1 MKENIVYIRT
11 STEEQNPELQLED
24 CSKVINKLGITDYEI
39 VQDKQSAW
47 KDSIPRE
54 GFENIR
60 QAIQRR
66 TIKILICWDLDRL
79 FRNRKRLIA
88 FFEFCKIYNCKIYSY
103 RQDWLESINNI
114 TAPFNEI
121 VHGLMLQ
128 VMGWLAEEE
137 SSKKSMRVKNA
148 VRKENGITESYKGN
162 KWGRKNISEKT
173 KELIVEA
180 YKANKPYSTICKE
193 VFYWDKNGNPKYVS
207 KGLVHKIISKF
218 KGKDVSLSESS

>member
-1 MKENIVYIRT
+1 MKENIIYIRT

-24 CSKVINKLGITDYEI
+24 CSKVINKLGITDYEVI
-39 VQDKQSAW
+39 EDKVSGW
-47 KDSIPRE
+47 KELERK
-54 GFENIR
+54 GFESIQN
-60 QAIQRR
+60 AIKKKS
-66 TIKILICWDLDRL
+66 IKVLICWDLDRL
-79 FRNRKRLIA
+79 YRNRKNLIA
-88 FFEFCKIYNCKIYSY
+88 FFEFCKIYGCKIYSY

-148 VRKENGITESYKGN
+148 IRIKEGITESYRGN
-162 KWGRKNISEKT
+162 KWGRKNISDKT

-180 YKANKPYSTICKE
+180 YKQNKPYSTICHE
-193 VFYWDKNGNPKYVS
+193 VFYWDKNGNQKFVS
-207 KGLVHKIISKF
+207 KGLVHKVIAEF
-218 KGKDVSLSESS
+218 KGKNVSLSASS